1 MTLTA
6 AQYSQIAQGYEAAA
20 ADPWVGPEKRVD
32 LVHEAEWFR
41 FLAERG
47 NQADREGNAPPA
59 SATFEGRTRRS
70 MSPFLATLWVTGAA
84 VYLFGT
90 MLFTNAVNFFGTEEP
105 RTSVPEIGRSVE
117 FPKVVSVEAKNAEQ
131 AKAQY
136 MVNPERRR
144 AISPDQPIYESPTLT
159 APSSAGP
166 RVGTKARADAA
177 RRAQSDRW

>member
-1 MTLTA
+1 
-6 AQYSQIAQGYEAAA
+6 
-20 ADPWVGPEKRVD
+20 
-32 LVHEAEWFR
+32 
-41 FLAERG
+41 
-47 NQADREGNAPPA
+47 
-59 SATFEGRTRRS
+59 

-144 AISPDQPIYESPTLT
+144 AISPDQPFMNHQPLRHHPPHCLRKSSLPTLV
-159 APSSAGP
+159 
-166 RVGTKARADAA
+166 RNRF
-177 RRAQSDRW
+177 RRS